1 MIYWRKFIRY
11 FSDCTRDDLAS
22 FERETTPVP
31 DGPWQVRASGL
42 ASEGVGDLLRKLPA
56 PAMPP
61 QLARSIRQRVA
72 ETRRI
77 NQRATWSWRWGNRLE
92 PFAVP
97 ASVGLLS
104 ALLIFGIFIRTFEVP
119 VQASS
124 DDVPL
129 LIHTPPRLRTTALLE
144 SDTGIECMKV
154 QLLIDEK
161 GRVVDFSVLKGKQ
174 SPQQIRQLQYLLVFT
189 AFDPATMFGRPT
201 SDTVTLALRDGHVKG
216 VSL

>member
-11 FSDCTRDDLAS
+11 FSDCTRDNPAS

-31 DGPWQVRASGL
+31 GGPWQVRTDGF
-42 ASEGVGDLLRKLPA
+42 ASEDVGNLLRKLPT
-56 PAMPP
+56 PAMPR
-61 QLARSIRQRVA
+61 QLSRSIRQRVS
-72 ETRRI
+72 EERRI
-77 NQRATWSWRWGNRLE
+77 SQRVTWSWRWGNRIE

-124 DDVPL
+124 NDVPL
-129 LIHTPPRLRTTALLE
+129 QIHTPPRLRTTALLE

-154 QLLIDEK
+154 QLLIDET
-161 GRVVDFSVLKGKQ
+161 GRVVDFSVLKGNQ
-174 SPQQIRQLQYLLVFT
+174 SPQQLRQLEYILVFT
-189 AFDPATMFGRPT
+189 VFDPATMFGRPT